1 MSMTSRFVVQS
12 TLALLVVG
20 FVALLTIVGTTIWL
34 GERAQVY
41 FNDVIAARDTRAA
54 AVELRNAVQTAEASQ
69 RGFLLTGSEIYLA
82 PYEPAKSLAQKQL
95 AILQRGLTGEADT
108 QVVLERLT
116 SLVADKF
123 SELDQTIALKRDRR
137 DADALAIV
145 RTNRGKAVMDEANV
159 FFSGVIRSADDRLTR
174 GVGEQRANAAT
185 LRSVSVIAAVVIVLV
200 VGGAIVTVRRY
211 TRELAEA
218 RDEVTLLNTGLE
230 KRVEQRTADLTQVNE
245 EIQRFAY
252 IVTHDLRAPLVNIM
266 GFTSE
271 LERSVETLQKLID
284 QSNAANDSA
293 DPVARSARLA
303 ATEDLPEAIGFIR
316 SSTKKMDNLINA
328 ILKLSRE
335 GRRELRPE
343 QINLA
348 DTIRTSAAAIQHQL
362 SEANGQINVHIDVPP
377 VWADRLSLEQVFGNL
392 LDNAVK
398 YRSARRTLQIDVRA
412 RVLPGE
418 RVGVEIADNGRGIA
432 EEDRERVFELFRRA
446 GAQNEPGEGIGLAHV
461 RTVVRNLGVE
471 ITLTSAPDV
480 GTTFRLILPLYPPFS
495 QRSDA

>member
-1 MSMTSRFVVQS
+1 MSTTSRFVVQS

-159 FFSGVIRSADDRLTR
+159 FFSGVIRSADDRLTL

-185 LRSVSVIAAVVIVLV
+185 LRSVSVIGAIVIVLV
-200 VGGAIVTVRRY
+200 VGGAIVSVRRY

-230 KRVEQRTADLTQVNE
+230 KRVEQRTADLRQVNE

-343 QINLA
+343 EINLA
-348 DTIRTSAAAIQHQL
+348 DTIRTSAATIQHQL

-461 RTVVRNLGVE
+461 RTVVRNLGGE
-471 ITLTSAPDV
+471 ITVTSAPDV
-480 GTTFRLILPLYPPFS
+480 GTTFRLILPLHPPFS
-495 QRSDA
+495 QRSYA